1 LSFTSFIRKPVKK
14 YNPENPVNP
23 VKTKDRGRQN
33 MGDVYERLRSRLDD
47 LAVGF
52 PETESKIEIRLLKK
66 LFTEAE
72 AEFFMQLR
80 PLMESPDDVA
90 RRLKREPDEVAALME
105 QMAKKGLLFR
115 QRKDGRVRYAAV
127 PYVVGIFEFQVKS
140 MDTDLARDNEEYFEK
155 GFLQNLQS
163 FKTPVMRSIPI
174 NRQIVA
180 EWPIAPYED
189 VLQIIENQEKI
200 LLTQCVCRT
209 QNRLAGG
216 DCDKPVETCFMFGSH
231 ADYYAENGMGRYI
244 TQEQARQIVI
254 ENEKAGLVMQPFN
267 SQKVGGMC
275 SCCGD
280 CCGMLRSLKKQP
292 SPAEAVQSNYFARV
306 DEELCTGCETC
317 VDRCQMEA
325 VEVTDGISAVNLN
338 RCIGCG
344 LCVTTCP
351 TEAIR
356 LVKKS
361 EERLYEPPKSGAE
374 TYMRIMQE
382 RGKL

>member
-1 LSFTSFIRKPVKK
+1 MS
-14 YNPENPVNP
+14 
-23 VKTKDRGRQN
+23 
-33 MGDVYERLRSRLDD
+33 DVYERLRKRLDD
-47 LAVGF
+47 LAVGY
-52 PETESKIEIRLLKK
+52 PETESKVEIRLLKRI
-66 LFTEAE
+66 FTEEE
-72 AEFFMQLR
+72 AEFFVQLN
-80 PLMESPDDVA
+80 PLLEAPADVA
-90 RRLKREPDEVAALME
+90 RRLNRDPDEVADLME

-115 QRKDGRVRYAAV
+115 KRKGDGILYAAV

-140 MDTDLARDNEEYFEK
+140 MDEAFARDNEQYFEQA
-155 GFLQNLQS
+155 FLANAQA
-163 FKTPVMRSIPI
+163 FKTPVMRTIPI

-189 VLQIIENQEKI
+189 VLEIIENQEKI
-200 LLTQCVCRT
+200 LIAKCICRT
-209 QNRLAGG
+209 QTRLAGSG
-216 DCDKPVETCFMFGSH
+216 CDKPLETCFLFGSH
-231 ADYYAENGMGRYI
+231 AEYYAENGMGRFI
-244 TQEQARQIVI
+244 TKEEARQIVLK
-254 ENEKAGLVMQPFN
+254 NEEAGLVMQPFN

-292 SPAEAVQSNYFARV
+292 NPAESVQSNYYARV
-306 DEELCTGCETC
+306 DEALCTGCETC

-325 VEVTDGISAVNLN
+325 VEVVDGISIVYLN

-356 LVKKS
+356 LIKKTDD
-361 EERLYEPPKSGAE
+361 ELYQPPKSGAE
-374 TYMRIMQE
+374 TYIRIMQE